1 MKIKKKKKRNINIR
15 APFQWWRELKEREV
29 LESDA
34 EVVLFLLDWRVTLI
48 LVRFTQLIHVGFCLN
63 ILVSSSLVS
72 TIVIAMVA

>member
-1 MKIKKKKKRNINIR
+1 M
-15 APFQWWRELKEREV
+15 